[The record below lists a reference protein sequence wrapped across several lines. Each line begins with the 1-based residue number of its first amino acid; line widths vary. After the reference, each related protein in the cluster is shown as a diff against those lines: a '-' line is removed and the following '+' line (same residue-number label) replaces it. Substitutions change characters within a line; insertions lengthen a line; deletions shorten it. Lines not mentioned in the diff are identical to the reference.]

1 MSPGGDDLDNR
12 PDAEVDEATPIRILK
27 LVVSAS
33 AAILIIS
40 LVALLF
46 APRDPGTLTMYGLV
60 IGLNL
65 VIVLAFWP
73 ALRWLRRIV
82 RDRS

>member
-1 MSPGGDDLDNR
+1 MSSGGDDLDQ
-12 PDAEVDEATPIRILK
+12 ATPIRILK

-33 AAILIIS
+33 AAILVLA
-40 LVALLF
+40 LVAMLF
-46 APRDPGTLTMYGLV
+46 APRDPGTMTMYGLV

-73 ALRWLRRIV
+73 ALKWLRRIV
-82 RDRS
+82 RDRD

>member
-1 MSPGGDDLDNR
+1 MSSGGDDLNGR
-12 PDAEVDEATPIRILK
+12 PDHDVDEATPIRILK

-33 AAILIIS
+33 AAILVIS
-40 LVALLF
+40 LAALLF

-60 IGLNL
+60 VGLNL
-65 VIVLAFWP
+65 VILLAFWP
-73 ALRWLRRIV
+73 ALKWLRRIV